1 MSGLEN
7 TPFDELVVGMT
18 ATYTKTVSE
27 EDIKLFAILSGDTN
41 PIHLDEEY
49 AKTTPFGGCIAH
61 GAMCAVIISAAV
73 ATKFP
78 GPGSIYAGQEMRFKK
93 PVRPGDTL
101 TAHLE
106 LVEKKRRGN
115 IVLINNEI
123 KNQKG
128 ETVFLGV
135 STVVAPTEKV
145 VAKPVELP
153 RVELFD

>member
-18 ATYTKTVSE
+18 ATYTKSVSE
-27 EDIKLFAILSGDTN
+27 DDIKLFAILSGDTN

-106 LVEKKRRGN
+106 LLEKKRRGN
-115 IVLINNEI
+115 IVLIQNEI
-123 KNQKG
+123 KNQNG